1 MQVQSLGTRPRNLMH
16 TTIWEP
22 LFLIST
28 LIHSVSQVVYQ
39 MQAENY
45 LFPQFSF
52 LSLPSD
58 LDPKSVS
65 CSYYCLHVPSSAS
78 ILLDLVTFLFYTWS
92 IHTFSL
98 VNKHNACQLVS
109 QFSCMIR
116 LLLFKEYWIHRIT
129 AMERNNLCVLFYPGR
144 NSKLCLSVC
153 VYVCYACIQNKLNIN
168 RNMKNT

>member
-16 TTIWEP
+16 TAIWEP
-22 LFLIST
+22 LFLSST

-39 MQAENY
+39 MLAENY

-78 ILLDLVTFLFYTWS
+78 LLLDSFSLLFYPWFM
-92 IHTFSL
+92 HTLSL

-116 LLLFKEYWIHRIT
+116 LLLFTEYYIHRSQQWKEIISVFSFIQAET
-129 AMERNNLCVLFYPGR
+129 LNSVSLYVYMCVTL
-144 NSKLCLSVC
+144 
-153 VYVCYACIQNKLNIN
+153 VYKVN
-168 RNMKNT
+168 